1 MKLRSNVTDDEG
13 GFTLVELLVAV
24 VVMSIVMGGITS
36 VVISTTRVESDQQ
49 ELQQVVD
56 DGRVSLTRIR
66 QEVREAR
73 RILAGSDGSQLHFW
87 VDRNQD
93 ALVQPEEVVCYA
105 VEALDGTSTGRYRIA
120 RWEGADDGCSE
131 ALVPADA
138 PTLASTLLDPEPFVG
153 YTPEIPPDA
162 DSDPYANP
170 VREIEIFLDLEVQNA
185 RGPGSV
191 EVMGNIRLR
200 NVP

>member
-1 MKLRSNVTDDEG
+1 MKLRARTAGDD

-24 VVMSIVMGGITS
+24 MIMSIVMGGITS

-56 DGRVSLTRIR
+56 DGRLSLTRIR

-73 RILAGSDGSQLHFW
+73 RILEASDGSNLHFW

-93 ALVQPEEVVCYA
+93 ALVQPAEVVCYA
-105 VEALDGTSTGRYRIA
+105 VEALDGASTGRYRVA
-120 RWEGADDGCSE
+120 RWEGADDGCSA
-131 ALVPADA
+131 ALIPADA
-138 PTLASTLLDPEPFVG
+138 PTLASTLLDPAPFVA
-153 YTPEIPPDA
+153 YTPLPPDA
-162 DSDPYANP
+162 LDPFGAP
-170 VREIEIFLDLEVQNA
+170 TREVEIFLDLEVANS

>member
-1 MKLRSNVTDDEG
+1 MRRRSLISGQEA

-24 VVMSIVMGGITS
+24 MVMSIVMGGITS
-36 VVISTTRVESDQQ
+36 VIISTTRVESDQQ

-56 DGRVSLTRIR
+56 DGRLSITRIR

-73 RILAGSDGSQLHFW
+73 RILEASDGGQLHFW

-93 ALVQPEEVVCYA
+93 ALMQAEEVVCYA
-105 VEALDGTSTGRYRIA
+105 VEALDGAGTGRYRIA
-120 RWEGADDGCSE
+120 RWEGANDGCSA
-131 ALVPADA
+131 ALIPANA
-138 PTLASTLLDPEPFVG
+138 PTLASTLLDPDPFVA
-153 YTPEIPPDA
+153 YTPVPPGEL
-162 DSDPYANP
+162 DPFGAP
-170 VREIEIFLDLEVQNA
+170 TREIEIFLDLEVQNA

>member
-1 MKLRSNVTDDEG
+1 MRRRTAGSGEEG

-24 VVMSIVMGGITS
+24 MVMSIVMGGITS
-36 VVISTTRVESDQQ
+36 VIISTTRVESDQQ

-56 DGRVSLTRIR
+56 DGRLSLTRIR

-73 RILAGSDGSQLHFW
+73 RVLDGSDASALHFW

-93 ALVQPEEVVCYA
+93 ALVQDAEVVCYA
-105 VEALDGTSTGRYRIA
+105 VDPLAGASEPRYRIA
-120 RWEGADDGCSE
+120 RWEGAVDGCSA
-131 ALVPADA
+131 ALIPAGA
-138 PTLASTLLDPEPFVG
+138 PTLASTLLDPDPFVA
-153 YTPEIPPDA
+153 YTPAFPVVADPSAPPT
-162 DSDPYANP
+162 
-170 VREIEIFLDLEVQNA
+170 REIEILLDLEVQNA

-191 EVMGNIRLR
+191 EVMGKIRLR